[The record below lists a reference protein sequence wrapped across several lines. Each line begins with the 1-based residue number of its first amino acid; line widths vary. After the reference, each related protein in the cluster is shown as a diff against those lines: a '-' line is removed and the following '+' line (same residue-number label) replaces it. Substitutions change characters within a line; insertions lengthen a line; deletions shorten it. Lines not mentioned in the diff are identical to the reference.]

1 MSYEVIVQILGRSPQ
16 GFTPFEILDHLL
28 ALPHYQGRSRSS
40 IFAEL
45 LPVLQSLRDSQEVAH
60 VSPRWVLVEAQ
71 KKTSEELS
79 DQSTE
84 QNLREST
91 LAIEQDAYP
100 VVDISLD
107 CANPVMTLEKPKETN
122 NVNNVAFDFP
132 IEILNLS
139 KRVFHSLKRT
149 RINTVAELQS
159 YSDEDLL
166 SIDGFG
172 QTSLDDIK
180 SVLARFQP
188 PPYST
193 QTQELALQPEWLK
206 LCLLQIPTICLSISP
221 HLHQVMSKY
230 STVAHLID
238 AFEAGDIVVQ
248 YPHEYAEIRVVI
260 TPFQLLRNASPDYVN
275 WLNNLPKVT
284 LIEILTKYQWTPD
297 KLKELSAREILSS
310 IASDARE
317 ITCQAIISG
326 RIPSKSFTTIA
337 EEIDDWFYH
346 LNDQQNIVLKQQL
359 GLQDGQRRNLAD
371 IGRDI
376 GISRERVRQI
386 ADKAKSK
393 LSLINHDRIL
403 LQIRRI
409 AIEALR
415 SAGCMNNLQEWCED
429 IAQVYL
435 PGEIHLPSVIL
446 GIIDFIP
453 EIHSIQISGEQF
465 FYIAPFTSQVFE
477 NIQACFTEFWTEQ
490 RFSDRSQLQQITL
503 PLLPE
508 DILNPEQVVDTLINT
523 CCNEPIMGVFSAK
536 KWNLGD
542 YAYYALHQAGKPLH
556 FNQIGEG
563 LVNLIPNW
571 DVSDPSRAAQSYVD
585 RHPDIIRCGSGIY
598 GLRDWGTM
606 EYGHFREVLLDYLSK
621 QSLPVNT
628 EDIYGDLSQ
637 LYSVT
642 HATVSMNLNLH
653 PNLFQKFGRSNL
665 YGVAGRRY
673 ELPEQNLINLLVA
686 KLEACPV
693 SLSSLEED
701 ADLGEYDFKTIYL
714 YLNVSPLF
722 CQTAS
727 MNERKFALSIE
738 GKRHY
743 EPGETSTLVENIF
756 NQIREPLHARDLL
769 HFIRNYYAYPPGE
782 SAFSRIFSEG
792 KDYINIAE
800 GIFIPR
806 NWMNDETLS
815 PILEDLDTELFREIV
830 LFTLGSKRQKPTSE
844 KLFNWL
850 NFCYRNRFF
859 YRGSLIYA
867 QVNLGELSDKK
878 AQAVRQIGKVCQRNG
893 DTSVLAIGQNANSE
907 EVDRSLRLDLEDLQ
921 QQAQSVQRTLS
932 KGLASVQDG
941 KYRVRYVG
949 VGVEVYITKYGGTD
963 NPCARVLQVL
973 VNSEPYDSS
982 RHNPIPANTATL
994 DQRREALQKL
1004 YEAKLTA
1011 YGQIDSYLQVA
1022 IGSRPSWGIGY
1033 RQMELITKQAT
1044 EDVA

>member
-1 MSYEVIVQILGRSPQ
+1 MSYEVIVQILGRSRQ
-16 GFTPFEILDHLL
+16 GFTPFEILDQLL

-71 KKTSEELS
+71 EKTSEELS
-79 DQSTE
+79 NEFIDTVSSEETSETPLAPFTLNGFDENRCTNLQEWTPQVDDEVLLILPHSVYLETKDNVTE
-84 QNLREST
+84 
-91 LAIEQDAYP
+91 
-100 VVDISLD
+100 
-107 CANPVMTLEKPKETN
+107 LEK
-122 NVNNVAFDFP
+122 
-132 IEILNLS
+132 
-139 KRVFHSLKRT
+139 SLKPDS
-149 RINTVAELQS
+149 IFPEEIESLQK
-159 YSDEDLL
+159 DVRNLLADLTSRERDVIIMRFGL
-166 SIDGFG
+166 HDGH
-172 QTSLDDIK
+172 
-180 SVLARFQP
+180 
-188 PPYST
+188 PYS
-193 QTQELALQPEWLK
+193 L
-206 LCLLQIPTICLSISP
+206 
-221 HLHQVMSKY
+221 
-230 STVAHLID
+230 
-238 AFEAGDIVVQ
+238 
-248 YPHEYAEIRVVI
+248 AEI
-260 TPFQLLRNASPDYVN
+260 
-275 WLNNLPKVT
+275 
-284 LIEILTKYQWTPD
+284 
-297 KLKELSAREILSS
+297 
-310 IASDARE
+310 
-317 ITCQAIISG
+317 G
-326 RIPSKSFTTIA
+326 RA
-337 EEIDDWFYH
+337 LD
-346 LNDQQNIVLKQQL
+346 L
-359 GLQDGQRRNLAD
+359 
-371 IGRDI
+371 
-376 GISRERVRQI
+376 SRERVRQI
-386 ADKAKSK
+386 ESKAQKKMNNINNKSF
-393 LSLINHDRIL
+393 L
-403 LQIRRI
+403 LKIRWI

-415 SAGCMNNLQEWCED
+415 SAGCINNIEEWCED
-429 IAQVYL
+429 IAQIYPRNQVLGNLEVSILDCLSYREE
-435 PGEIHLPSVIL
+435 EIHLPSVIL
-446 GIIDFIP
+446 WIIDFIP
-453 EIHSIQISGEQF
+453 EIHSIQISTEQL
-465 FYIAPFTSQVFE
+465 FYIAPFNNQVFE
-477 NIQACFTEFWTEQ
+477 NIQARFAEFWAEQ
-490 RFSDRSQLQQITL
+490 RFSDRSQLHLLIL

-508 DILNPEQVVDTLINT
+508 DILNSEQVVDTLIKA
-523 CCNEPIMGVFSAK
+523 CCNEPILGVFSREQ
-536 KWNLGD
+536 WNLED
-542 YAYYALHQAGKPLH
+542 YAYYVIYQAGKALH
-556 FNQIGEG
+556 FSEIGQGIKQLKPDWKADNIQRAAQG
-563 LVNLIPNW
+563 LVN
-571 DVSDPSRAAQSYVD
+571 
-585 RHPDIIRCGSGIY
+585 RHPEIIRSGSGIY
-598 GLRDWGTM
+598 GLREWGTM
-606 EYGHFREVLLDYLSK
+606 EYSHFREVLLDYLSK
-621 QSLPVNT
+621 QPLPVDP

-642 HATVSMNLNLH
+642 HTTVSMNLNLH

-701 ADLGEYDFKTIYL
+701 ADLGEYNFKTIYL

-830 LFTLGSKRQKPTSE
+830 LFTLGSKRQQPTSE
-844 KLFNWL
+844 TLFNWL

-878 AQAVRQIGKVCQRNG
+878 AHAVRQIGKVCQRNG
-893 DTSVLAIGQNANSE
+893 DTSVLAIGQDANSE

-963 NPCARVLQVL
+963 NPCARILQVL
-973 VNSEPYDSS
+973 VNSEPYDPS

-994 DQRREALQKL
+994 NQRREALQKL

-1011 YGQIDSYLQVA
+1011 YGQVDLYLQVA

-1033 RQMELITKQAT
+1033 RQMEPITEQAM